1 MSRGAT
7 LSILGLYQY
16 DQTILDGL
24 DLPQQIDKD
33 ILIPDLL
40 AECAELEILFPNP
53 DTFRTV
59 LRSWSRHRK
68 PVWQRMVDAA
78 LIKYDPIEN
87 YDRKEEWDDS
97 GTGSSSSDL
106 INYSAGYNPNN
117 LGTPPGMVAQEEA
130 TGSGNN
136 SGQSHH
142 SGRVHGNI
150 GVTSSQQMLQQEL
163 DLADRL
169 DIYNYI
175 IRDFKSR
182 FCIPLY

>member
-16 DQTILDGL
+16 DQTILDGM
-24 DLPQQIDKD
+24 DLPDQIDKE
-33 ILIPDLL
+33 ILLPDLL

-53 DTFRTV
+53 DTFKVV

-78 LIKYDPIEN
+78 LAKYDPIEN
-87 YDRKEEWDDS
+87 YDRKEEWTD
-97 GTGSSSSDL
+97 TGNGSTVSEVH
-106 INYSAGYNPNN
+106 NYSAGYNPNS
-117 LGTPPGMVAQEEA
+117 LGTAPNMVEQEQSK
-130 TGSGNN
+130 GSGNN
-136 SGQSHH
+136 SGYSAH

-150 GVTSSQQMLQQEL
+150 GVTTSQQMLQQEL
-163 DLADRL
+163 DIADRL